1 MSLHALLIK
10 EIVEPLSIKVPE
22 DITGKAKA
30 KSGKA
35 NRFISAVVVEDI
47 VDDDI
52 VDVDIY
58 AVADLVSGEYA
69 QGGSSVT
76 IATDTLISDIDFEN
90 ILSITRLKVSS
101 LKVTCHSVQVVLPLA
116 SGVTIHKDASC
127 RKFSKAKAW
136 FTFFEDKDVNSNFRH
151 LHLSITQRT

>member
-52 VDVDIY
+52 Y
-58 AVADLVSGEYA
+58 TVADLVSGEYA